1 MTLTPRIG
9 SSRDVKIACRVVLRA
24 RIIQLLWGIDLLGTR
39 LLLGMSSLAWAVM
52 LLWPATY
59 PLFPTKAQIA
69 LGQGRTTYAIM
80 ALIASEGQWATLFG
94 LQGVV
99 ALCAVLYN
107 IRTRLVLWVE
117 GILGC
122 MLWTTATISC
132 FAAHF
137 HSWES
142 YNPPAAMAAELIL
155 TVGAWWVLVRYK
167 VESDGH

>member
-1 MTLTPRIG
+1 MTLTPRYG
-9 SSRDVKIACRVVLRA
+9 KSKELKCVHKAVLRA
-24 RIIQLLWGIDLLGTR
+24 RAIHLLWGIELLGTR
-39 LLLGMSSLAWAVM
+39 FLLGMSSLAWAVM
-52 LLWPATY
+52 LMWPAAS
-59 PLFPTKAQIA
+59 PLFPTLEQIK

-80 ALIASEGQWATLFG
+80 ALIAPEWQWASLFA

-132 FAAHF
+132 FVSHF
-137 HSWES
+137 RSWDT
-142 YNPPAAMAAELIL
+142 YNLPAAMAAELML

-167 VESDGH
+167 VEGDGH